1 MEYLKNL
8 FACSSFW
15 SQFWPAIFGAGA
27 GAWIAFFLE
36 RSRRERERVSAEAA
50 KANRLITTLG
60 RLLNNLG
67 DIDELL
73 FVGKRA
79 EPDDVRPFRGHG
91 PVRGV
96 PPLRISLDVGDFEFL
111 LETNDPADPCAAALG
126 RVLHAQAQYDCIV
139 ELFEERN
146 RSAVPLLELN
156 RGPKRVAGDE
166 GLPAH
171 LEAEDVRGDIDFFHA
186 ELEDELP
193 TVEKLFKEVIAEL
206 RAALTKRY
214 PKQQFI
220 KLFPKHSSAPAV

>member
-1 MEYLKNL
+1 VDYLNNL
-8 FACSSFW
+8 FQCSSFW

-36 RSRRERERVSAEAA
+36 RSRRERERISAEVA

-73 FVGKRA
+73 FIGKRA
-79 EPDDVRPFRGHG
+79 EPDDVRPSRGHG

-96 PPLRISLDVGDFEFL
+96 PPLRISLDVGEFEFL

-139 ELFEERN
+139 ELFEDRN
-146 RSAVPLLELN
+146 RSAVCLLELN
-156 RGPKRVAGDE
+156 RGPKRVAGDV
-166 GLPAH
+166 GMPAH
-171 LEAEDVRGDIDFFHA
+171 LEADEVRGDIDFFHA
-186 ELEDELP
+186 ELEDEIP
-193 TVEKLFKEVIAEL
+193 TVEKLFKEVISEL
-206 RAALTKRY
+206 RAALKKRY
-214 PKQQFI
+214 PKRQFI
-220 KLFPKHSSAPAV
+220 KLFPKNSAAPFV